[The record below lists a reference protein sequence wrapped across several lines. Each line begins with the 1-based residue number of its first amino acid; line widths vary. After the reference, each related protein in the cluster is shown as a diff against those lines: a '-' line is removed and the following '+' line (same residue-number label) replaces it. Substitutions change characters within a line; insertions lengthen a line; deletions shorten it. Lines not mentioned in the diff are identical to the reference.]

1 MKKKVLFQINTLAKS
16 IIASENDIDIIKTKN
31 TLIQLYEKLTVLE
44 FLKSSVTTEFEKPER
59 PATDSKTYREENWFQ
74 DPDPV
79 PQPSHKDALVEP
91 LMEKIKDLVA
101 QMPSESDPDG
111 SAIED
116 LLKEILPKKETYKN
130 DLEEFAASY
139 QENPIFERK
148 QEVKKEEKV
157 SVSVK
162 EKEKEND
169 FDLESETESSQN
181 KPKSINDK
189 LNQGLNIGLND
200 RIAFI
205 KHLFESNTDDYT
217 RVLSQINS
225 MTTYQEAHSFV
236 ENNIKPDYN
245 NWEDK
250 EEYADRFLL
259 IIEKRFN

>member
-1 MKKKVLFQINTLAKS
+1 MKKKVLSQINALAKS
-16 IIASENDIDIIKTKN
+16 IIASENDIDIIKTKH

-44 FLKSSVTTEFEKPER
+44 FLETSVKTKFEKPKR
-59 PATDSKTYREENWFQ
+59 SATDSKTYREQNWFQ

-79 PQPSHKDALVEP
+79 PQPSHEDALVEP

-101 QMPSESDPDG
+101 QMPSQSDPDG
-111 SAIED
+111 SAVEE
-116 LLKEILPKKETYKN
+116 LLKEMLPKKETFKN

-139 QENPIFERK
+139 QENLVFERK
-148 QEVKKEEKV
+148 QEVEKEEIDFEM
-157 SVSVK
+157 
-162 EKEKEND
+162 EKERD
-169 FDLESETESSQN
+169 STQN
-181 KPKSINDK
+181 KPTSINDK
-189 LNQGLNIGLND
+189 LNKGLNIGLND

-225 MTTYQEAHSFV
+225 MTTFKEASSFV

-250 EEYADRFLL
+250 EEYADRFLS